1 MTIVTV
7 VMLMAV
13 LGYTAWTYWVFR
25 QRVSPRGFDPK
36 AKNPIDLMRGSGATE
51 ETGPTSAT
59 SG

>member
-7 VMLMAV
+7 VMLIAV

-25 QRVSPRGFDPK
+25 QRVSPRGFGPK
-36 AKNPIDLMRGSGATE
+36 VKNPIDLMRGSGPTE

-59 SG
+59 RG

>member
-7 VMLMAV
+7 VMLIAV
-13 LGYTAWTYWVFR
+13 LGYTAWTYWVFH
-25 QRVSPRGFDPK
+25 QRVSPEGFDPH
-36 AKNPIDLMRGSGATE
+36 AKNPIDLMLGSAPTE

>member
-7 VMLMAV
+7 VMLIAV
-13 LGYTAWTYWVFR
+13 LGYTAWTYWVFL
-25 QRVSPRGFDPK
+25 QRVSPESFDPK
-36 AKNPIDLMRGSGATE
+36 AKNPIDLMRGSGPTE

>member
-7 VMLMAV
+7 VMLVAV
-13 LGYTAWTYWVFR
+13 LGYTAWTYWLCH
-25 QRVSPRGFDPK
+25 QSVSLREFDPK
-36 AKNPIDLMRGSGATE
+36 AKNPIDLMRGSGPTE

>member
-1 MTIVTV
+1 
-7 VMLMAV
+7 MLIAV

-25 QRVSPRGFDPK
+25 QRVSLREFDPK

>member
-25 QRVSPRGFDPK
+25 QRVSPREFDPK
-36 AKNPIDLMRGSGATE
+36 VKNPIDLMRGSGPTE

>member
-13 LGYTAWTYWVFR
+13 LGYTAWTYWVLR
-25 QRVSPRGFDPK
+25 QRVSPREFDPK
-36 AKNPIDLMRGSGATE
+36 AKNPIDLMLGSGATE